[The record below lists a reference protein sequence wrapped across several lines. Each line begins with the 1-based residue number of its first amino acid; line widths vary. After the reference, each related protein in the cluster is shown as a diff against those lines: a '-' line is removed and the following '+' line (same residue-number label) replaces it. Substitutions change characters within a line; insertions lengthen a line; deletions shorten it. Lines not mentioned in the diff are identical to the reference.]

1 MGSIVIPR
9 QILTVL
15 VFALPVLV
23 VAFGVLMGGFLLAQA
38 MEDSPG
44 AEVLR
49 WIAIGVLLVMV
60 TDIVLL
66 VGVLGIKALGDRD
79 DRSDS
84 SGE

>member
-1 MGSIVIPR
+1 MIPR

-38 MEDSPG
+38 MQDPVG
-44 AEVLR
+44 AGGLR
-49 WIAIGVLLVMV
+49 WIAIGVLLLMV

-66 VGVLGIKALGDRD
+66 VGALGINALGDRD

-84 SGE
+84 SGG